1 MKTTDSLLWVTVTKT
16 GMPELKAALLG
27 VLNRY
32 EIFASGRL
40 HQFMTGTKLSNVDDR
55 IWITSRIRMIA
66 ERKAIRN
73 QNVSYLSV
81 TYYSLF
87 TVVLSVFS
95 KFYVQTYPLLENI
108 NLSASVIVLVASLVA
123 GGFRFESRANIFR
136 ECYLKLQKLES
147 KNVNSNERLNE
158 YLEILEIYPNHS
170 EKDYYDLIVNH
181 TYWEGKELNIG
192 DKPLTPTKY
201 MWLSYIFR
209 HTFYYMS
216 ITFLFV
222 APLVFLAWPLISGWV
237 CR

>member
-1 MKTTDSLLWVTVTKT
+1 M
-16 GMPELKAALLG
+16 
-27 VLNRY
+27 
-32 EIFASGRL
+32 
-40 HQFMTGTKLSNVDDR
+40 SNVDDR

-87 TVVLSVFS
+87 AVVLSIFS
-95 KFYVQTYPLLENI
+95 KFYVQTYPLLEEI
-108 NLSASVIVLVASLVA
+108 NLSASVIVLVASLVS

-147 KNVNSNERLNE
+147 TSINSDERLNE

-192 DKPLTPTKY
+192 DKSLTPTNY

-209 HTFYYMS
+209 HTFYYGS
-216 ITFLFV
+216 ISFLFV
-222 APLVFLAWPLISGWV
+222 APLVFLAWPLILGWV